1 MAGIKRVAGHM
12 FGHNAVDRSTAESSK
27 VRPSVLVLIVLAAI
41 GPVAPAR
48 ASDQLVGLARAV
60 EVAEHQL
67 AANAID
73 ASLDTRKG
81 RLVYE
86 IELVRADTLH
96 SAQVDARTG
105 RLVSVSKPRLVGFYR
120 RYLEAGRVHHDK
132 RVRPLSAVLNEIEAT
147 PGRTVHEA
155 TLKADDNQLVY
166 EIEVATAAG
175 VAEVRHDAITGR
187 RLSVE
192 IDQD

>member
-1 MAGIKRVAGHM
+1 MRFFLPVLTLLASLGVA
-12 FGHNAVDRSTAESSK
+12 
-27 VRPSVLVLIVLAAI
+27 
-41 GPVAPAR
+41 APAS

-86 IELVRADTLH
+86 VELVRADTLH
-96 SAQVDARTG
+96 SAQIDARTG
-105 RLVSVSKPRLVGFYR
+105 RLVSVSKPRLVGLYR
-120 RYLEAGRVHHDK
+120 RYLEAGRVHHGK
-132 RVRPLSAVLNEIEAT
+132 RVRPMSSVLNEIEAT

-155 TLKADDNQLVY
+155 TLKADNERLVY

-175 VAEVRHDAITGR
+175 VAKVRHDAVTGR
-187 RLSVE
+187 RLSVA
-192 IDQD
+192 IGQD